1 MTNTVF
7 GRLQYNFDSDKFG
20 DALIL
25 SDAALET
32 LNSAPMKVK
41 QWQEDDIANDV
52 VTRSRYFKNPTLN
65 VCNQIISNLT
75 LISVVANTANL
86 SNVEIAANNA
96 ILEVYRFVSHSSNIS
111 GVNNIATAQPTIPM
125 YQTVMS
131 AGDQVLRLTNKT
143 DQVENTSPVL
153 GMMTSLFIGD
163 ELTSNCQLLYL
174 DYITLNSS
182 IESVT
187 IGLNPPS
194 LRTNLSASTINTIL
208 FHISTTDNMTAT
220 RRTHDWNMFQKSRDV
235 LADYGFLNQFN
246 MMGNTKT
253 YLVNNY
259 IGTSYLTNQ
268 LAANN

>member
-7 GRLQYNFDSDKFG
+7 GRLQYNFNADKFD
-20 DALIL
+20 DAILL
-25 SDAALET
+25 SDAAIET
-32 LNSAPMKVK
+32 LNSSPLKIK
-41 QWQEDDIANDV
+41 QWQEDDMANDV
-52 VTRSRYFKNPTLN
+52 VSRSRYFKNPTLN

-75 LISVVANTANL
+75 LISAVANTINL
-86 SNVEIAANNA
+86 ANVEIASNAA
-96 ILEVYRFVSHSSNIS
+96 ILEVYRFISHSSNIS

-131 AGDQVLRLTNKT
+131 TGEQVLRITNKT

-153 GMMTSLFIGD
+153 GMLTSLFIEE
-163 ELTSNCQLLYL
+163 ELTSNCNLLAI
-174 DYITLNSS
+174 DYVTLNSS
-182 IESVT
+182 IESIQ

-194 LRTNLSASTINTIL
+194 LRTNLSSTTINTIL
-208 FHISTTDNMTAT
+208 SHVTTTDNMTYT
-220 RRTHDWNMFQKSRDV
+220 RRIHDWNMFQNSKDV

>member
-1 MTNTVF
+1 
-7 GRLQYNFDSDKFG
+7 
-20 DALIL
+20 
-25 SDAALET
+25 
-32 LNSAPMKVK
+32 
-41 QWQEDDIANDV
+41 
-52 VTRSRYFKNPTLN
+52 
-65 VCNQIISNLT
+65 
-75 LISVVANTANL
+75 
-86 SNVEIAANNA
+86 
-96 ILEVYRFVSHSSNIS
+96 
-111 GVNNIATAQPTIPM
+111 M

-268 LAANN
+268 IAANN